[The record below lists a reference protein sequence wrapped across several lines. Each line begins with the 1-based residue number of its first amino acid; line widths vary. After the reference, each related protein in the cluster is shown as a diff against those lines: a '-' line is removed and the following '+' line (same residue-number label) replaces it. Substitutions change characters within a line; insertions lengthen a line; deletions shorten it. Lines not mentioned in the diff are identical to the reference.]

1 MFSGS
6 IIGLIV
12 GLIGTALMALLFY
25 DFLEIPM
32 VILVRLFRKFLMIAS
47 GIIQYDNS
55 NASNGTFYN
64 RGGNLSR
71 IETYCY

>member
-32 VILVRLFRKFLMIAS
+32 VILVRLSIMFLMIVS

-64 RGGNLSR
+64 RCGDLSR
-71 IETYCY
+71 VQTYCY